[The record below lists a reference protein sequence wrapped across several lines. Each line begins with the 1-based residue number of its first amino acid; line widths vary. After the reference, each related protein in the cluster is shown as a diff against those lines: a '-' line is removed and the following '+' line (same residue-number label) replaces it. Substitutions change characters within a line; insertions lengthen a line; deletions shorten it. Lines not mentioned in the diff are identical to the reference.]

1 MHSTY
6 WTIDVTFKWST
17 AFCWNKTSVMERRR
31 AMAEEPLF
39 LQTSM
44 EYLRQK
50 VDTLGVRF
58 QQILGRTPSTKS
70 QYRPTNL
77 EKFNKKHIRSISVV
91 VYLLFV
97 CIFALCAGIYYYR
110 FWKPPKNLPRILTR
124 NITRTILSSDWR
136 IPTCVPWNTN
146 GTSYFGQRKTNPT
159 TLQWE
164 AMKSDVALREWQI
177 ANRCE
182 SSNMFEYMVL

>member
-1 MHSTY
+1 
-6 WTIDVTFKWST
+6 
-17 AFCWNKTSVMERRR
+17 MERRR

-136 IPTCVPWNTN
+136 IPTCVPWNTIRVILANEKQIPLICNERRWRVMSLWEN
-146 GTSYFGQRKTNPT
+146 GRSRT
-159 TLQWE
+159 
-164 AMKSDVALREWQI
+164 D
-177 ANRCE
+177 ANRQICLNIWCC
-182 SSNMFEYMVL
+182 S